1 MTERWKSWKA
11 KGRLSTRSHRSLE
24 ISHTPRD
31 FHIPTARA
39 DRGWKKW
46 KTKTRFPTFST
57 RDPRLRMRFAGLQK
71 NQNQN
76 ALDRRQAA
84 VPERRYSEHR
94 RLADGRKGAGGSRRF
109 QDHYSI
115 RKCCGHRDVRTWTHS
130 ARLIPCGQVTHPA
143 PAFPRAAPSASPAS
157 TTLPTV
163 STVSRGTS
171 NQRTGKYVCS
181 AGNERNPAA
190 REMSGSC
197 RQLTKPMP
205 RRFRSRI
212 IQHRHVVV
220 RSHAA
225 LHPAALAFAAAVR
238 TSVTTRQYA
247 SAAISG
253 EQASRLYWSGR
264 HPGGSRLV
272 LAQNLFPVALRLQD
286 QFHHLA
292 YCAAAA

>member
-115 RKCCGHRDVRTWTHS
+115 RKCCASS
-130 ARLIPCGQVTHPA
+130 AGPSE
-143 PAFPRAAPSASPAS
+143 FPRGRFPTRGTAAFRPANAIALATGPYLSPAAP
-157 TTLPTV
+157 L
-163 STVSRGTS
+163 
-171 NQRTGKYVCS
+171 
-181 AGNERNPAA
+181 
-190 REMSGSC
+190 
-197 RQLTKPMP
+197 
-205 RRFRSRI
+205 
-212 IQHRHVVV
+212 
-220 RSHAA
+220 
-225 LHPAALAFAAAVR
+225 PAAL
-238 TSVTTRQYA
+238 
-247 SAAISG
+247 
-253 EQASRLYWSGR
+253 
-264 HPGGSRLV
+264 
-272 LAQNLFPVALRLQD
+272 
-286 QFHHLA
+286 
-292 YCAAAA
+292 